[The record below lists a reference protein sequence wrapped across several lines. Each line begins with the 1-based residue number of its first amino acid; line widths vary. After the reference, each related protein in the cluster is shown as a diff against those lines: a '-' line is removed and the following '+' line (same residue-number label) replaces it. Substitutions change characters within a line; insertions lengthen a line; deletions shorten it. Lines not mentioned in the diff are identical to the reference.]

1 MPGIAKVVVELSLN
15 REFDYRIPPEL
26 EDSVRVGSPVIVP
39 FGRSERRGIVVAL
52 ADRSDYPHLKAIREV
67 VGRKALIEERITELA
82 RWIADYYIAPIE
94 TAVRAV
100 LPAVVRRAP
109 AGHLRRLIVTPTE
122 AGADPGA
129 AERLRARAPKQ
140 AAALDALM
148 SGGEIF
154 LAQLAKR
161 ARVSAA
167 AIRALEQKGLVRIG
181 EGVVRRDPEAAREL
195 LPSAPLELMPEQ
207 TAALETIRRSIDT
220 LTPPVVLLF
229 GVTGSG
235 KTEVY
240 LQAIAHAAAQGK
252 GAIVLVPEISLT
264 PQTVERFRRRFGDR
278 VAILHSNL
286 SEGER
291 HDEWH
296 RVHEGRASIVVGA
309 RSALFAP
316 VRNLGL
322 IVVDEEHEHSYKQ
335 SETPCYHARDT
346 AVMRGHREGCAVVLG
361 SATPSLE
368 SYRNALAGK
377 YAMVR
382 LTHRVDHRR
391 MPLLKVVDLRAE
403 AEREGRANVFS
414 RELVQAVAERLARAE
429 QTILFLN
436 RRGYASSLICPKCG
450 FVAQCE
456 DCSVSTTYHKRE
468 QRLICHLCGRR
479 TPVPERCPK
488 CGDPAFRYAGLGTER
503 VEEILAKL
511 FPRARAARMDSDT
524 MTRKESYREVL
535 GDFRTGKL
543 DILVGTQMIAKGLD
557 FPNVTLVGVLFAD
570 LALHLPDFRAGERTF
585 QMLTQVAG
593 RAGRGDVAGEVIVQ
607 TYTPHHPA
615 IQAVRRFD
623 LEGFYEQELAFRRE
637 LEYPPFTRLT
647 CLTARGADR
656 AAVAGYMERLAEAL
670 RRAAAEADGAVKV
683 SDAAPAPFERIQ
695 GQYRQQVI
703 VRAADAR
710 AMNRA
715 IRAAVLAEK
724 KPSGV
729 LLLIDVDA
737 LSLL

>member
-1 MPGIAKVVVELSLN
+1 M
-15 REFDYRIPPEL
+15 
-26 EDSVRVGSPVIVP
+26 
-39 FGRSERRGIVVAL
+39 
-52 ADRSDYPHLKAIREV
+52 
-67 VGRKALIEERITELA
+67 
-82 RWIADYYIAPIE
+82 
-94 TAVRAV
+94 
-100 LPAVVRRAP
+100 
-109 AGHLRRLIVTPTE
+109 
-122 AGADPGA
+122 
-129 AERLRARAPKQ
+129 
-140 AAALDALM
+140 
-148 SGGEIF
+148 
-154 LAQLAKR
+154 
-161 ARVSAA
+161 
-167 AIRALEQKGLVRIG
+167 
-181 EGVVRRDPEAAREL
+181 
-195 LPSAPLELMPEQ
+195 
-207 TAALETIRRSIDT
+207 DT
-220 LTPPVVLLF
+220 LAPPVVLLF

-240 LQAIAHAAAQGK
+240 LQAIAHAAARGK

-264 PQTVERFRRRFGDR
+264 PQTVERFRRRFGDG

-346 AVMRGHREGCAVVLG
+346 AVMRGRREGCAVVLG

-368 SYRNALAGK
+368 SYRNALSGK
-377 YAMVR
+377 YAMAR

-414 RELVQAVAERLARAE
+414 RELAQAVGDRLARAE

-456 DCSVSTTYHKRE
+456 DCSVSMTYHKRE

-479 TPVPERCPK
+479 APVPERCPK

-503 VEEILAKL
+503 IEEILAKL
-511 FPRARAARMDSDT
+511 FPRARVARMDSDT

-557 FPNVTLVGVLFAD
+557 FPNVTLVGVMFAD

-637 LEYPPFTRLT
+637 LGYPPFARLA
-647 CLTARGADR
+647 CLTARGPDR
-656 AAVAGYMERLAEAL
+656 AAVAGYAEGLAAAL
-670 RRAAAEADGAVKV
+670 RRAAAEGGGAVKV

-703 VRAADAR
+703 VRSADAR

-715 IRAAVLAEK
+715 IRAAVAAEK
-724 KPSGV
+724 KPPDV
-729 LLLIDVDA
+729 RLLIDMDA